1 MKLSSFNYC
10 WFDATSFIP
19 YSYETSFEGSL
30 LVNNSGAL
38 ALSSLKNVF
47 ESLTSNSRGIYLMI
61 AKHQLDNKDNQHYQ
75 GEYYC
80 NSQKIICIKSSKY

>member
-1 MKLSSFNYC
+1 MKLSCFNFC
-10 WFDATSFIP
+10 WFDATSFLP

-47 ESLTSNSRGIYLMI
+47 ESLTSNSRGIYI
-61 AKHQLDNKDNQHYQ
+61 IIVKNQLTNKDNQHYP
-75 GEYYC
+75 G
-80 NSQKIICIKSSKY
+80 K